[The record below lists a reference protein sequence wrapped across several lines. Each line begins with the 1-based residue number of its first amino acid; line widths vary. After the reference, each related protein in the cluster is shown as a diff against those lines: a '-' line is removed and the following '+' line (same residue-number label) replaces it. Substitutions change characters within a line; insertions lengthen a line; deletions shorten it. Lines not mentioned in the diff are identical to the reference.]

1 MSPVVS
7 PAMSNVAAAERAS
20 ANPSGRLPPAIEAR
34 GLTKAFGGVKAV
46 DDLSVSLEAGGIL
59 GLIGPNGA
67 GKTTLFSLIAGSLR
81 PDAGTIRI
89 AGELASGEAAHRR
102 IARGLGRTF
111 QIPRP
116 FPLMTVLENVMTASP
131 GQTGE
136 RLIANLLVPGRI
148 ARQER
153 AEAARGRE
161 ILAFLSLTQVADQPA
176 RVLSGGQRKLL
187 ELARVLMARPRVIL
201 LDEPAAGVNPA
212 LLEFIVERIVEINRQ
227 GVAILIIEHNMELI
241 ETLCPRVL
249 VMAEGRRFAEGAPA
263 TVMREAAVVE
273 AFLGGSGS

>member
-1 MSPVVS
+1 M
-7 PAMSNVAAAERAS
+7 
-20 ANPSGRLPPAIEAR
+20 PPAIEAS

-89 AGELASGEAAHRR
+89 AGESVSREPAHRR

-153 AEAARGRE
+153 AEAVRARE
-161 ILAFLSLTQVADQPA
+161 ILAFLSLSQVADQPA

-212 LLEFIVERIVEINRQ
+212 LLDFIVERIVEINRQ
-227 GVAILIIEHNMELI
+227 GVAILIIEHNMELV

-249 VMAEGRRFAEGAPA
+249 VMAEGRRFAEGAPH
-263 TVMREAAVVE
+263 TVMRDAAVVE
-273 AFLGGSGS
+273 AFLGGNGS